1 MIMRR
6 RHFIV
11 FLSASLTACAGV
23 RKSAPPEAIVQAP
36 PAWRSMAPIDSTSL
50 QTDWWQSFDDPTL
63 NALVEEALSH
73 SDDIAIA
80 VTRVQEA
87 RAAFRYSHAQQLPNV
102 RAALEG
108 GRDRDVNPGFGIA
121 EQQSAFEGLIEA
133 SFDLDLFGRLKA
145 SSEAAR
151 SALLATQ
158 DAQAIV
164 RLSVTASLVSGY
176 FTMLAL
182 DARLSIVR
190 KTLDVRRDELRV
202 EQRRFDV
209 GYSNALDLARAQAE
223 VASTEPLI
231 PSLELAI
238 AKTENGLSIL
248 LGRAPGPVA
257 RGRTFDSLLLPVVPL
272 SLPSAV
278 LRRRPD
284 VAAAEAR
291 LAATDHSLDSAR
303 AAFLPDIQLGV
314 TGGFVGSTLVDTSP
328 VRIWSIG
335 SSILAPIFDAGRLQA
350 QQDAATAQRD
360 EAAFAYRKTAL
371 QAFREV
377 EDDLAA
383 VGRTREQFEAL
394 SRERD
399 ILART
404 LKLATRRYREGY
416 AAYLDQLDAQRN
428 LLSSELSLVQ
438 SRLDRFNATVSL
450 IKALGGG
457 WSPDAEPRPSDARQ
471 IN

>member
-1 MIMRR
+1 MKR

-23 RKSAPPEAIVQAP
+23 RKSAPTEAAVQAP
-36 PAWRSMAPIDSTSL
+36 PGWRAPTPIDTMSL
-50 QTDWWQSFDDPTL
+50 QTDWWRSFDDATL

-73 SDDIAIA
+73 SDDIALA
-80 VTRVQEA
+80 ASRVEEA

-108 GRDRDVNPGFGIA
+108 GRDRDVNPGFGIP
-121 EQQSAFEGLIEA
+121 EEQSAFEGLIEA

-145 SSEAAR
+145 GSEAAR

-158 DAQAIV
+158 DAQSTV
-164 RLSVTASLVSGY
+164 RLSVITSLVSGY
-176 FTMLAL
+176 FALVAL
-182 DARLSIVR
+182 DARLAIVR
-190 KTLDVRRDELRV
+190 KTLDVRRSELRV

-223 VASTEPLI
+223 VASTEQLI
-231 PSLELAI
+231 PSLELATT
-238 AKTENGLSIL
+238 KTENGLSIL
-248 LGRAPGPVA
+248 LGRNPGAVA
-257 RGRTFDSLLLPVVPL
+257 RGRTFDSLPLPVIPL
-272 SLPSAV
+272 SLPSTV
-278 LRRRPD
+278 LRSRPD
-284 VAAAEAR
+284 IAAAEAR
-291 LAATDHSLDSAR
+291 PAAADHSLDSAR
-303 AAFLPDIQLGV
+303 AAFLPDIQLGI
-314 TGGFVGSTLVDTSP
+314 TGGFVGSTLVDSSP
-328 VRIWSIG
+328 VKIWSIG

-377 EDDLAA
+377 EDDLVSVVKA
-383 VGRTREQFEAL
+383 REQFEAL
-394 SRERD
+394 SREHD
-399 ILART
+399 VLART
-404 LKLATRRYREGY
+404 LKLATQRYREGY

-450 IKALGGG
+450 IQALGGG
-457 WSPDAEPRPSDARQ
+457 WSPNVEARSSDRST
-471 IN
+471 